1 MQRPSSHSPT
11 APHRKMLTTTI
22 RVQGIQTNSTGSN
35 KNGSR
40 TGRRRSR
47 HHHTWATAR
56 KKGPPQSPSP
66 TNRVPSLLHLQWTQI
81 LKALFP
87 RPTIFPP
94 PSLAET
100 AWSKVP
106 LYQAN
111 KLTSRDIL
119 REQPSEIPTQTRS
132 LSSRSLHR
140 PRINNNVSEK
150 RRHENSTGG
159 FLAPPRICCSIGLRA
174 ARRKLA
180 KRSTYRMAL
189 ISGSWQPVAH
199 SAGPA
204 PCFPPKIER

>member
-1 MQRPSSHSPT
+1 
-11 APHRKMLTTTI
+11 MLTTTI
-22 RVQGIQTNSTGSN
+22 RVQGLQTDSTGSN

-40 TGRRRSR
+40 TGRRRSGHQSR
-47 HHHTWATAR
+47 RRSGHHHTWTTAR
-56 KKGPPQSPSP
+56 TKGPPQSPSP
-66 TNRVPSLLHLQWTQI
+66 INRVPSLLHLQWTQI

-106 LYQAN
+106 LYQVN

-140 PRINNNVSEK
+140 PRINNN
-150 RRHENSTGG
+150 
-159 FLAPPRICCSIGLRA
+159 
-174 ARRKLA
+174 
-180 KRSTYRMAL
+180 
-189 ISGSWQPVAH
+189 ISGKSGRMGAALLPDFMLDLGLTCSSRERSIPLAIGSH
-199 SAGPA
+199 SLRTREISHA
-204 PCFPPKIER
+204 CQ

>member
-1 MQRPSSHSPT
+1 MSLQRPSSHSPT

-40 TGRRRSR
+40 TGRRRSGHQSR
-47 HHHTWATAR
+47 RRSGHHHTWTTAR
-56 KKGPPQSPSP
+56 TKGPPQ
-66 TNRVPSLLHLQWTQI
+66 TNRVLSLLHLQWTQI

-106 LYQAN
+106 LYQVN

-140 PRINNNVSEK
+140 PRINNNISEK
-150 RRHENSTGG
+150 SGRMGQLCCRILCLIAWENG
-159 FLAPPRICCSIGLRA
+159 FTA
-174 ARRKLA
+174 
-180 KRSTYRMAL
+180 
-189 ISGSWQPVAH
+189 
-199 SAGPA
+199 
-204 PCFPPKIER
+204 

>member
-1 MQRPSSHSPT
+1 
-11 APHRKMLTTTI
+11 MLTTTI
-22 RVQGIQTNSTGSN
+22 HVQGIQTNSTGSN

-40 TGRRRSR
+40 TGGRRSGHQSRRRSG
-47 HHHTWATAR
+47 HHHTCTTAR
-56 KKGPPQSPSP
+56 TKGSPQ
-66 TNRVPSLLHLQWTQI
+66 TNRVLSLLHLQWTQI

-94 PSLAET
+94 PNLAET

-119 REQPSEIPTQTRS
+119 REQPSEIPTQTRP